1 MNVSELLREFESSP
15 IPKQEIPGI
24 IGALESIKAKLF
36 MQLCQSDH
44 SFPVEPEDA
53 DTLITIEE
61 MAKRTAF
68 TEQYCYDLIR
78 KGEIPSVRAGKYVR
92 IRESELSLWIESH
105 TERKQVDKHIYK
117 LYSNSH
123 GRKRTSQNQKVN
135 RSNSSAVGRVDRSLI
150 KHSSEMGAGRSEN
163 IRTFIPFHPAT
174 SGSGIGSE
182 PQK

>member
-36 MQLCQSDH
+36 LQLCQSDH
-44 SFPVEPEDA
+44 SFPVELKDA

-92 IRESELSLWIESH
+92 IRESELSFWIESH

-123 GRKRTSQNQKVN
+123 ERKRAFKNQSIN
-135 RSNSSAVGRVDRSLI
+135 RSNSNAIGRVDRSLI
-150 KHSSEMGAGRSEN
+150 KHRGEMGTGRSEN
-163 IRTFIPFHPAT
+163 IGTTIPFYPSAREV
-174 SGSGIGSE
+174 GIGSKQPE
-182 PQK
+182 